1 MLSTAADAGSAI
13 VMRQVVRRGNDTK
26 RPSSRDRHFWLNSAA
41 AVLLTLGVVAAIVGL
56 HDWSSQSERAAQSI
70 GSLRTAIAVEQEGIL
85 DSPRLTVTRQAAA
98 NQALVL
104 VQATETS
111 TVTRGMIAGMTA
123 IYQLAA
129 SDEISALLRG
139 DVLSAD
145 TLNVALG
152 DPAFTALD
160 GKLATVSEAEASS
173 AARGV
178 TIAFVASIGIV
189 TGSGVVTLLFG
200 VFARR
205 RRAAI
210 AAQVATSAALVSEAR
225 VTLTREETFR
235 SLFDENPQAMMVTR
249 LPALITEDGNLTFL
263 AVNNAAIAM
272 YGHNRAEFLALTLA
286 EIRPA
291 EDRALLR
298 SNLHAMRGGRTH
310 FDGIRHE
317 IKNGGVLDVEIDT
330 RETIFE
336 GESAMIICSTDVT
349 DRTRLQR
356 ELEHQAFHDALTGL
370 PNRSLFGDRLEHAHQ
385 RLARGTGCYAVLMLD
400 LDNFK
405 TVNDGLGH
413 AAGDALLL
421 EVSRRL
427 TTGIRAG
434 DTAARLGGDEF
445 AILLEDLADP
455 AAASR
460 AAEGI
465 RELLRAPFAVAG
477 RFLTVSATIGVATSS
492 GGGAATDVVRNA
504 DAALYAGK
512 ADGKDRHAVF
522 SEDMHVT
529 AIERLTLEQD
539 LRSGIGRG
547 ELVLMYQPK
556 VDARTGHMAGVEALV
571 RWNHPFR
578 GLIAPDQFIPIAE
591 QSGLINDLDTWVLS
605 AACRQ
610 AQAWATSAVGAVP
623 VAVNVS
629 GRNLVSCG
637 LIDRVLAA
645 LKQTG
650 LDPRLLELE
659 VTESAAVPQQGEALA
674 LLQGI
679 RDLGVRIAID
689 DFGTGYSVLSRLQG
703 FPVDTL
709 KIDLSFVRSIVS
721 EHVSAPIVDAMIA
734 MGLSLGLKIVA
745 EGVETEVQRAY
756 LVKRHCTELQGYLI
770 SRPITADEVVARF
783 RPAALA
789 AVA

>member
-1 MLSTAADAGSAI
+1 M
-13 VMRQVVRRGNDTK
+13 
-26 RPSSRDRHFWLNSAA
+26 
-41 AVLLTLGVVAAIVGL
+41 
-56 HDWSSQSERAAQSI
+56 
-70 GSLRTAIAVEQEGIL
+70 
-85 DSPRLTVTRQAAA
+85 
-98 NQALVL
+98 L
-104 VQATETS
+104 VQTTETS
-111 TVTRGMIAGMTA
+111 TAQLGVIAEMTA
-123 IYQLAA
+123 VYQLAVT
-129 SDEISALLRG
+129 DEVSSLLAGNTRAAG
-139 DVLSAD
+139 
-145 TLNVALG
+145 TLDVALG
-152 DPAFTALD
+152 DPAFSALD
-160 GKLATVSEAEASS
+160 GKLATISEAEASS

-178 TIAFVASIGIV
+178 TAAFVASIGIV
-189 TGSGVVTLLFG
+189 TISGVVILLYAE
-200 VFARR
+200 VVRR
-205 RRAAI
+205 RRAAT
-210 AAQVATSAALVSEAR
+210 AAQEATSAALISEAR
-225 VTLTREETFR
+225 ITATREETFR
-235 SLFDENPQAMMVTR
+235 ALFDENPQAMLVTR
-249 LPALITEDGNLTFL
+249 LPARSTEDGSLTFL
-263 AVNNAAIAM
+263 AVNNAAMAM
-272 YGHNRAEFLALTLA
+272 YGYSRTEFLALTLA
-286 EIRPA
+286 EIRPT
-291 EDRALLR
+291 EDRAQLR
-298 SNLHAMRGGRTH
+298 ANLHAMRGGRTH
-310 FDGIRHE
+310 FEGIRHS

-330 RETIFE
+330 RETIFD
-336 GESAMIICSTDVT
+336 GEAAMIICSSDVT
-349 DRTRLQR
+349 DRTRLER
-356 ELEHQAFHDALTGL
+356 DLKHQAFHDALTGL
-370 PNRSLFGDRLEHAHQ
+370 PNRSLFEDRLEHAHQ
-385 RLARGTGCYAVLMLD
+385 RLARGPGCYAVLMVD

-427 TTGIRAG
+427 STGIRAG

-445 AILLEDLADP
+445 AVLLEDLVDP

-465 RELLRAPFAVAG
+465 RELLRAPFAVAE
-477 RFLTVSATIGVATSS
+477 RFLAVNATIGVATSS
-492 GGGAATDVVRNA
+492 GGGAAADVVRNA
-504 DAALYAGK
+504 DAALYVGK
-512 ADGKDRHAVF
+512 ADGKDRHTVF
-522 SEDMHVT
+522 SEAMHAT

-539 LRSGIGRG
+539 LRAGIGRG
-547 ELVLMYQPK
+547 ELILMYQPK

-571 RWNHPFR
+571 RWNHPLR

-591 QSGLINDLDTWVLS
+591 QSGLINDVDTWVLS

-610 AQAWATSAVGAVP
+610 AQAWAMSTAGAVP

-629 GRNLVSCG
+629 GRNLVGCG

-645 LKQTG
+645 LQQTG

-659 VTESAAVPQQGEALA
+659 ITETAAIPQQGEALD

-709 KIDLSFVRSIVS
+709 KIDLSFVHSIVS
-721 EHVSAPIVDAMIA
+721 EYVSAPIIDAMIA

-770 SRPITADEVVARF
+770 SRPITPEELATRF
-783 RPAALA
+783 RPAAGIA